1 MDNSKLLNEPVL
13 TDKSRRKF
21 VTGISAIFGAAGS
34 AQLLGGNAI
43 SVAVAYA
50 PNPSSTKNA
59 GNIFSQLQMVQ
70 LREICAV
77 VIPKTETPGAAEVDA
92 HGFVD
97 NQLFHCHTKEQQLQA
112 TAILK
117 KIEQNAIKQY
127 DKPFSASTSQQKF
140 DLLTSSEKTENGFSD
155 EDRMNFKFI
164 KGLIIFGYYTSE
176 PGATKEL
183 EYVMVPGGFT
193 ASIPYD
199 SVGKGPGSLAYY

>member
-1 MDNSKLLNEPVL
+1 MDNSKLTNKPAL
-13 TDKSRRKF
+13 TDKTRRNF
-21 VTGISAIFGAAGS
+21 ITGISAIFGAAGT

-43 SVAVAYA
+43 SVAVAYT
-50 PNPSSTKNA
+50 PNPNSTKTA
-59 GNIFSQLQMVQ
+59 GKIYSQTQMIQ

-97 NQLFHCHTKEQQLQA
+97 NQLFHCHTKEQQLKA

-117 KIEQNAIKQY
+117 KIEENAIKQF
-127 DKPFSASTSQQKF
+127 DKSFSAIAQQQKF
-140 DLLTSSEKTENGFSD
+140 DLLTSLEKAENGFSD
-155 EDRMNFKFI
+155 EDRWHFKFI

-193 ASIPYD
+193 GSIPYD